1 MSTSSRALSGAA
13 IASRASEPIALPRV
27 LAACGKLAV
36 IGLLVLLGTTGAGCG
51 VQGPPRPVEDTAA
64 LAPDDFVAR
73 NAEGGVFLKW
83 TRPQEAV
90 DGEPL
95 YDLAG
100 FQIERR
106 RPTERRFEVVDRIL
120 TSDTDRLRPQRTFRY
135 TDTTAQP
142 PGLFEYRIRAWL
154 NDGQRG
160 IPTPTLVV
168 DTTIPPLKD

>member
-1 MSTSSRALSGAA
+1 VSTSSRALPRAA
-13 IASRASEPIALPRV
+13 AARTLRV
-27 LAACGKLAV
+27 AGDILAV
-36 IGLLVLLGTTGAGCG
+36 IGLLAMIGTIGAGCG
-51 VQGPPRPVEDTAA
+51 VKGPPRPIEDTAA
-64 LAPDDFVAR
+64 LAPDNFVAR

-100 FQIERR
+100 FEIERR
-106 RPTERRFEVVDRIL
+106 RPAERRFELVHRIL
-120 TSDTDRLRPQRTFRY
+120 TTDTDRLRPQRTFRY

-142 PGLFEYRIRAWL
+142 PGVFEYRVRAFL
-154 NDGQRG
+154 SDRQRG
-160 IPTPTLVV
+160 IPTPTMVV